1 MMNRLKELRLKAG
14 LTIKELSEKIGI
26 DKSSISLMESNK
38 RPINAKVLEKFCKF
52 YGVKPND
59 ILEYDKMIE
68 IDNTTNEFN
77 EVDIQVLRSIKALPQ
92 EDYDLLV
99 EYVSYL
105 IWRHQKKL
113 EAYYDKER
121 QQN

>member
-1 MMNRLKELRLKAG
+1 MNRLKELRLKTG

-68 IDNTTNEFN
+68 IDKSTNEFN